1 MAFGKLKFGEKFPP
15 NIINLILVVHGTFY
29 MQRTI
34 GYKHDTSAVSFH
46 AASILLLWLQIDTFL
61 IVKVITTPYY
71 IASLRVAAYYVERP
85 ASAAIEKKIDFLSAS
100 KWFGESYSLI

>member
-1 MAFGKLKFGEKFPP
+1 
-15 NIINLILVVHGTFY
+15 

-34 GYKHDTSAVSFH
+34 GYKHDTSVVSFH
-46 AASILLLWLQIDTFL
+46 AAYILLWLQIDTFL
-61 IVKVITTPYY
+61 IVKVITTLYY
-71 IASLRVAAYYVERP
+71 IATAAAYYVERP